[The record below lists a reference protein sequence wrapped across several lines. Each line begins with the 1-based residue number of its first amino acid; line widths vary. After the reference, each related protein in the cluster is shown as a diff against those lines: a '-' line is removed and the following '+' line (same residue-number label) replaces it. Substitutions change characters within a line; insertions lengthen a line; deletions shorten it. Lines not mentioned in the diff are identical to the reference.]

1 MGQRSLF
8 DLSGRTA
15 VVVGGTSGIGR
26 ALAIGLAEAGADVVA
41 TGRRAEHVD
50 DVAGAIEAAGRR
62 TLRVTTDV
70 GATASLEGLRDRVV
84 DAFGRVDILV
94 AAAGVTVR
102 VPSLDMKDED
112 WSRIIETNLT
122 GVFRTCRTFG
132 RTMVGQKSGRVITIA
147 SLSSFVGLYEVAAYT
162 ASKAGVAGLTKA
174 LAVEWA
180 KDGVNVNA
188 IAPGVF
194 RTDLNA
200 ALLDQPRG
208 QEFLLRTPM
217 GRFGKVEE
225 LIGTAVFLA
234 SDASAFVTGQVIGVD
249 GGFLASGVNQ

>member
-1 MGQRSLF
+1 
-8 DLSGRTA
+8 

-41 TGRRAEHVD
+41 TGRRAEQVD
-50 DVAGAIEAAGRR
+50 QVASAIEAAGHR
-62 TLRVTTDV
+62 TLRLTTDV
-70 GATASLEGLRDRVV
+70 ASTSSLEALRDRVV
-84 DAFGRVDILV
+84 ETFGRVDVLV
-94 AAAGVTVR
+94 AAAGVTLR
-102 VPSLDMKDED
+102 VPSVDMKDED

-122 GVFRTCRTFG
+122 GVFRSCRTFG
-132 RTMVGQKSGRVITIA
+132 RTMVEQKSGRIITIA

-180 KDGVNVNA
+180 KAGVTVNA

-208 QEFLLRTPM
+208 QEFLFRTPM
-217 GRFGKVEE
+217 GRFGKVDE
-225 LIGTAVFLA
+225 LVGTAVFLA

>member
-1 MGQRSLF
+1 
-8 DLSGRTA
+8 
-15 VVVGGTSGIGR
+15 
-26 ALAIGLAEAGADVVA
+26 VA
-41 TGRRAEHVD
+41 T
-50 DVAGAIEAAGRR
+50 AIEAVGRR
-62 TLRVTTDV
+62 TLRLTTDV
-70 GATASLEGLRDRVV
+70 GSSESLAAFRDGCLE
-84 DAFGRVDILV
+84 AFGRVDVLV

-102 VPSLDMKDED
+102 VPTLDMRDEE
-112 WSRIIETNLT
+112 WARVIETNLT

-132 RTMVGQKSGRVITIA
+132 APMVSQGAGRTITIA

-162 ASKAGVAGLTKA
+162 ASKSGVAGLTRA

-180 KDGVNVNA
+180 KAGVNVNA

-208 QEFLLRTPM
+208 QEFLSRTPM

-225 LIGTAVFLA
+225 LVGTAVFLA